1 LAEFPLKEAIEG
13 KDVQVEWMPFE
24 LRPSPHPTLRPEE
37 EYLQT
42 AWASS
47 VYPMA
52 KRMGI
57 RIVLPRVSP
66 QPYTHLAFEG
76 FQYAKEKGSGNE
88 YNGRVLRAFFQ
99 EEQDIGD
106 SEVLTQLAE
115 EVGLNREQFREAL
128 ETRQYKEAHQT
139 ALYHTHKEAGIS
151 AVPTFMIEGQRLQ
164 GLQSKETL
172 ERVIDFAQ
180 RP

>member
-1 LAEFPLKEAIEG
+1 MAEFPLKEAIQDQ
-13 KDVQVEWMPFE
+13 DVQVEWMPFE
-24 LRPSPHPTLRPEE
+24 LRASPHPTLRPEE
-37 EYLQT
+37 DYLQT
-42 AWASS
+42 AWANS

-52 KRMGI
+52 ERMGI
-57 RIVLPRVSP
+57 RIVLPGVSP

-106 SEVLTQLAE
+106 VEVLTQLAD
-115 EVGLNREQFREAL
+115 EVELNRVEFKEAL
-128 ETRQYKEAHQT
+128 ETRQYQEVHQT
-139 ALYHTHKEAGIS
+139 ALYHAHKEAGIS
-151 AVPTFMIEGQRLQ
+151 AVPTFIIEGQRLQ
-164 GLQSKETL
+164 GLQSQETL

-180 RP
+180 RS

>member
-1 LAEFPLKEAIEG
+1 
-13 KDVQVEWMPFE
+13 
-24 LRPSPHPTLRPEE
+24 
-37 EYLQT
+37 
-42 AWASS
+42 
-47 VYPMA
+47 
-52 KRMGI
+52 
-57 RIVLPRVSP
+57 
-66 QPYTHLAFEG
+66 
-76 FQYAKEKGSGNE
+76 
-88 YNGRVLRAFFQ
+88 LRAFFQ

-139 ALYHTHKEAGIS
+139 ALYYTHKEAGIS
-151 AVPTFMIEGQRLQ
+151 AVPTFIVEGQRLQ

>member
-1 LAEFPLKEAIEG
+1 
-13 KDVQVEWMPFE
+13 
-24 LRPSPHPTLRPEE
+24 
-37 EYLQT
+37 
-42 AWASS
+42 
-47 VYPMA
+47 
-52 KRMGI
+52 
-57 RIVLPRVSP
+57 VSP

-115 EVGLNREQFREAL
+115 EVGLNREQFREVL

-139 ALYHTHKEAGIS
+139 ALYQTHKEAGIS
-151 AVPTFMIEGQRLQ
+151 AVPTFIVEGQRLQ

>member
-1 LAEFPLKEAIEG
+1 
-13 KDVQVEWMPFE
+13 MPFE
-24 LRPSPHPTLRPEE
+24 LRPSPQPTLRPEE
-37 EYLQT
+37 DYLQT

-52 KRMGI
+52 ERMGI

-76 FQYAKEKGSGNE
+76 LQYAKEKGSGHD
-88 YNGRVLRAFFQ
+88 YSGRVLRAFFQ

-106 SEVLTQLAE
+106 SEVLTQLVE
-115 EVGLNREQFREAL
+115 EVGLNKVEFKAAL

-151 AVPTFMIEGQRLQ
+151 AVPTFVIEGQRLQ

-180 RP
+180 RPLEES

>member
-1 LAEFPLKEAIEG
+1 
-13 KDVQVEWMPFE
+13 MPFE
-24 LRPSPHPTLRPEE
+24 LRPSPHPTLGPEE
-37 EYLQT
+37 DYLQT

-76 FQYAKEKGSGNE
+76 FQYAKEKGSGNV

-128 ETRQYKEAHQT
+128 ETRQCKEAHQT

>member
-1 LAEFPLKEAIEG
+1 
-13 KDVQVEWMPFE
+13 MPFE

-37 EYLQT
+37 DYLQT

-52 KRMGI
+52 ERMGI

-115 EVGLNREQFREAL
+115 EVGFEPTGPFGLTGFQDQGL
-128 ETRQYKEAHQT
+128 TRLGLFLHNT
-139 ALYHTHKEAGIS
+139 EAGTGVEP
-151 AVPTFMIEGQRLQ
+151 AVHY
-164 GLQSKETL
+164 
-172 ERVIDFAQ
+172 D
-180 RP
+180 